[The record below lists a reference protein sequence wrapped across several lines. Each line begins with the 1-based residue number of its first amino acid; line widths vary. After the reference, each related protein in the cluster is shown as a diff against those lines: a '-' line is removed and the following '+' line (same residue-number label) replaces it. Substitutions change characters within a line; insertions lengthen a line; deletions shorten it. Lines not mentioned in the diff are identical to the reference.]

1 MEMLA
6 RIVGNMIQDIIPD
19 ADNPYEATDR
29 YCAMLYKRI
38 KLKDNA
44 GIDYEQ
50 DLELYLF
57 LNGYKNKIAEIVYRQ
72 SLEKNR
78 GLK

>member
-6 RIVGNMIQDIIPD
+6 RVVGNMIQDIIPD
-19 ADNPYEATDR
+19 AENPYEAIDR

-44 GIDYEQ
+44 GIDYEN
-50 DLELYLF
+50 DLELFLF
-57 LNGYKNKIAEIVYRQ
+57 LSGYKSKIAEIVHKQ
-72 SLEKNR
+72 T
-78 GLK
+78 LKERDKHG

>member
-6 RIVGNMIQDIIPD
+6 RIVGNIIQDIIPD
-19 ADNPYEATDR
+19 AENPYEAIDR
-29 YCAMLYKRI
+29 YCSMLYKRI

-57 LNGYKNKIAEIVYRQ
+57 LNGYKSKIAEIVHKQ
-72 SLEKNR
+72 A
-78 GLK
+78 LKTRRLQ